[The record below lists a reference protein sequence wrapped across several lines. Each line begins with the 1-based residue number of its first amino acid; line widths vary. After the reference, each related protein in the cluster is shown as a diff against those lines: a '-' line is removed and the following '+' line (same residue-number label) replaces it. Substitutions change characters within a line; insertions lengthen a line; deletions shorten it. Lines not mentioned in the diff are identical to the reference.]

1 MLSLMPKADE
11 VTTSSENLDIVAPL
25 DMPVF
30 TLNRVYR
37 YTHSILNLLTFL
49 IKNSKGEIHTP
60 LSFPLDEVTYGNEIY
75 GELPEVILLPAEVNL
90 NVSSAEDL
98 LAKNKEVLL
107 GLLEVDKLFV
117 SKSIEITYFEP
128 NSGLLIDG

>member
-1 MLSLMPKADE
+1 MKSP
-11 VTTSSENLDIVAPL
+11 I
-25 DMPVF
+25 
-30 TLNRVYR
+30 
-37 YTHSILNLLTFL
+37 
-49 IKNSKGEIHTP
+49 G
-60 LSFPLDEVTYGNEIY
+60 GNEIY

-90 NVSSAEDL
+90 NVEDL

-128 NSGLLIDG
+128 NSGLLIDW